1 MKKSLIAV
9 AVLGSFAASAF
20 AAPSVTLYGRID
32 QGLVYTNYNKDAQ
45 HNLGK
50 HENNFAMESGFST
63 GSRWGLKGTEDLG
76 NGLKAGFVL
85 ENGFSGDDGKAAQ
98 GGRLFGREALVSLSG
113 NFGTVYAGRMGS
125 IASDM
130 GSLGILGGTSP
141 FFNSLGAVGSF
152 KGSTGS
158 AFARYDNTLAYA
170 SPVFSGFKVL
180 AMYSMKG
187 DSGAAG
193 EENKGSADRY
203 AAAGLQY
210 KSGPA
215 YFALTGEWTRWGNT
229 VHGDLDDGFAI
240 TAGGHYDFGVVTAY
254 AKATYFKN
262 AADGIRDDF
271 KIWSKAGKPALKGFG
286 VEGGLSTKVWG
297 GTLKGA
303 VGYRDAE
310 SDEGWSKA
318 EMKRLNAAVAY
329 EYPFSKRTK
338 LYGVAGYVKEWSKKA
353 NHSGDPAAIQVGGGI
368 VHMF

>member
-32 QGLVYTNYNKDAQ
+32 QGLAFTNYSKDARD
-45 HNLGK
+45 LGK

-63 GSRWGLKGTEDLG
+63 GNRWGLKGTEDLG
-76 NGLKAGFVL
+76 NGLKAGFSL
-85 ENGFSGDDGKAAQ
+85 ESGFTADDGKSAQ

-113 NFGTVYAGRMGS
+113 SFGTIYAGRFGS

-141 FFNSLGAVGSF
+141 FFNSLGPTATF

-158 AFARYDNTLAYA
+158 AFNRYDNSLGYA

-180 AMYSMKG
+180 AMYSMKA
-187 DSGAAG
+187 DSGATG

-215 YFALTGEWTRWGNT
+215 YFALTGEWTQWGNDKY
-229 VHGDLDDGFAI
+229 GDLDDGFAV
-240 TAGGHYDFGVVTAY
+240 TAGGHYDFSFLTAY

-262 AADGIRDDF
+262 AASYLDTFGAW
-271 KIWSKAGKPALKGFG
+271 KKAGTPAIKGWG
-286 VEGGLSTKVWG
+286 LEGGLSKKFGNTTV
-297 GTLKGA
+297 KGA

-310 SDEGWSKA
+310 SDVSSSKA
-318 EMKRLNAAVAY
+318 EGKRLNAALAV

-338 LYGVAGYVKEWSKKA
+338 LYGVAGYVKEWTKKA

>member
-1 MKKSLIAV
+1 MKKTLIAV

-32 QGLVYTNYNKDAQ
+32 EGLVFTNYSKDARKD
-45 HNLGK
+45 LGK
-50 HENNFAMESGFST
+50 HENNFAMEGGFST

-85 ENGFSGDDGKAAQ
+85 ENGFSPDDGKLAQ
-98 GGRLFGREALVSLSG
+98 GGRLFGREANVNLSG
-113 NFGTVYAGRMGS
+113 SFGTIYAGRFGS

-170 SPVFSGFKVL
+170 SPVFSGFKFL
-180 AMYSMKG
+180 AMYSMKA
-187 DSGAAG
+187 DSGKAG
-193 EENKGSADRY
+193 DENKSNADRY

-215 YFALTGEWTRWGNT
+215 YFALTGEWTQWGNT
-229 VHGDLDDGFAI
+229 VYGDLDDGFAV
-240 TAGGHYDFGVVTAY
+240 TAGGHYDFNVVTAY
-254 AKATYFKN
+254 GKATFFKN

-271 KIWSKAGKPALKGFG
+271 KVWNKAGAPALKGWG

-310 SDEGWSKA
+310 SDEGWSDA

-338 LYGVAGYVKEWSKKA
+338 LYGVAGYVKEWTKKCNKA
-353 NHSGDPAAIQVGGGI
+353 GDPAAIQVGAGI